1 MHLDQIENIED
12 TLFDVIVIGSG
23 PASAGLINVL
33 NTSGAKILI
42 IEAGDINPDTNTD
55 QFFKFF
61 ENNKEVNRGFSLSWQ
76 IGGTSNLWAGR
87 CAMLEPFDVSPENGW
102 PFNFDEIK
110 EDYRRAA
117 DFLKLPINSTKIN
130 SELNSHGSNEDSFNK
145 IFNNPSELEK
155 KSFFWGNENFSAKK
169 YFLSICK
176 KNENIQLLKK
186 TRALYFKGAP
196 NKIESIVVNSYQN
209 RLIELRAKYFVCGCG
224 GIETPRLLL
233 NSLKINNNLDFGNEE
248 LIGSNFATH
257 PKLNVG
263 VLHLKNPVK
272 LNNPLFTDLRLDDGF
287 IGQGIGLLKN
297 RQKSKILLNHY
308 LQLNP
313 RFEKYGIELLEHI
326 KASKYLVSTSVTPKK
341 KSIATK
347 LRSIVDNTA
356 ISTGRVFFNILGR
369 IGIFKSK
376 TTLLTIRAFFDQFP
390 SDSSKI
396 TLIDDLDPY
405 GMQKASVNWSF
416 SKKDLEDISN
426 FLAYFKKTI
435 ESKKV
440 GVVEYYDD
448 EMLNPKKVIGIHSHF
463 IGTLRMGLDPRTSVT
478 DIYGKIHTK
487 NNLYIIGSSVFPSYG
502 FANPV
507 FTIVALSLRTGRH
520 ILDQLNG
527 SQKAA
532 TDSDYKD

>member
-87 CAMLEPFDVSPENGW
+87 CAMLEPFDVSPEHGW

-130 SELNSHGSNEDSFNK
+130 SELNSYSSNEDSFSK

-169 YFLSICK
+169 YFLYICK

-196 NKIESIVVNSYQN
+196 NKIESVVVNSDPN

-233 NSLKINNNLDFGNEE
+233 NTLKINNNLDFGNEE

-326 KASKYLVSTSVTPKK
+326 KASKYLARTSVTPRK

-347 LRSIVDNTA
+347 LRSIVNNTA

-396 TLIDDLDPY
+396 TLIDELDPY

-448 EMLNPKKVIGIHSHF
+448 ETLNPKKVIGIHSHF

-478 DIYGKIHTK
+478 DIYGKIHTT

-532 TDSDYKD
+532 TDSNYRD